1 MEILPIILIFV
12 LLCLGV
18 AAVELR
24 IISSRL
30 NKIEDDMKRHNN
42 IQSVILEQVDKI
54 VTNVGV

>member
-1 MEILPIILIFV
+1 MEILPIILIFI
-12 LLCLGV
+12 LLCLGIT
-18 AAVELR
+18 AVELR

-54 VTNVGV
+54 ATNVGV